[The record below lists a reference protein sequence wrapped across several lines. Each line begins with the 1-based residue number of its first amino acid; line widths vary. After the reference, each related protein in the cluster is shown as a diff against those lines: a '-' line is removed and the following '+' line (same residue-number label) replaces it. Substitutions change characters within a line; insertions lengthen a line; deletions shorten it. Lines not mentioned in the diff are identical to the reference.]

1 MAKKNKKNINEMT
14 FLDHLEELRWL
25 LVRSSAAILTGGAIA
40 WFFNDFIFKTIIF
53 GPMKGDFITYQFF
66 CDLANKYDLDKSFCD
81 TTLNFSIQNT
91 EIEGQIS
98 LLVWTCITAGFI
110 ISFPYIL
117 LQFWNFISPAL
128 YKKEKRNAVKFIFI
142 SSLLFFLG
150 VLFGYFVLTPL
161 SLNFLST
168 FTVSDVIKNDI
179 NVNSYIGTVKTT
191 TLATGLI
198 FELPIIIYFLSSL
211 GLVTPSFLREYRKW
225 AYVIILIIAAIV
237 TPPDVISQVI
247 VTIPLII
254 LYEISIFISAFIFK
268 KNNKSIT
275 TT

>member
-1 MAKKNKKNINEMT
+1 M
-14 FLDHLEELRWL
+14 
-25 LVRSSAAILTGGAIA
+25 
-40 WFFNDFIFKTIIF
+40 
-53 GPMKGDFITYQFF
+53 
-66 CDLANKYDLDKSFCD
+66 
-81 TTLNFSIQNT
+81 
-91 EIEGQIS
+91 
-98 LLVWTCITAGFI
+98 
-110 ISFPYIL
+110 
-117 LQFWNFISPAL
+117 
-128 YKKEKRNAVKFIFI
+128 KFIVI

-198 FELPIIIYFLSSL
+198 FELPIIIYFLSTL

-275 TT
+275 TI

>member
-1 MAKKNKKNINEMT
+1 MAKKNMGEMS

-25 LVRSSAAILTGGAIA
+25 LVRSSAAILICATVA
-40 WFFNDFIFKTIIF
+40 FFFSDYIFNEIIF
-53 GPMKGDFITYQFF
+53 GPKNTDFITYRYF
-66 CDLANKYDLDKSFCD
+66 CELSTKLELLEAFCV
-81 TTLNFSIQNT
+81 TELPFNIQNT
-91 EIEGQIS
+91 AIEGQVS
-98 LLVWTCITAGFI
+98 LMVWTCITAGFI

-128 YKKEKRNAVKFIFI
+128 YKKEKRNAAKFIII

-150 VLFGYFVLTPL
+150 VAFGYFVLTPL

>member
-1 MAKKNKKNINEMT
+1 M
-14 FLDHLEELRWL
+14 
-25 LVRSSAAILTGGAIA
+25 
-40 WFFNDFIFKTIIF
+40 
-53 GPMKGDFITYQFF
+53 
-66 CDLANKYDLDKSFCD
+66 
-81 TTLNFSIQNT
+81 
-91 EIEGQIS
+91 
-98 LLVWTCITAGFI
+98 
-110 ISFPYIL
+110 
-117 LQFWNFISPAL
+117 
-128 YKKEKRNAVKFIFI
+128 
-142 SSLLFFLG
+142 LFFLG

-198 FELPIIIYFLSSL
+198 FELPIIIYFLSTL

>member
-25 LVRSSAAILTGGAIA
+25 LVRSSAAIFIGAGIA
-40 WFFNDFIFKTIIF
+40 YIFEDFIFNTVLF

-66 CDLANKYDLDKSFCD
+66 CDLAIKYDLDKSFCD
-81 TTLNFSIQNT
+81 PTLNFSIQNT
-91 EIEGQIS
+91 EIEGQVS

-128 YKKEKRNAVKFIFI
+128 YKNEKRNAAKFII
-142 SSLLFFLG
+142 VSSLLFFLG
-150 VLFGYFVLTPL
+150 VAFGYFVLTPL

-168 FTVSDVIKNDI
+168 FSVSDVIKNDI

-191 TLATGLI
+191 TLATGLV

-211 GLVTPSFLREYRKW
+211 GLVTPAFLREYRKW
-225 AYVIILIIAAIV
+225 AYVIILIVAAIV

-247 VTIPLII
+247 VT
-254 LYEISIFISAFIFK
+254 YSTSYSI
-268 KNNKSIT
+268 
-275 TT
+275 

>member
-1 MAKKNKKNINEMT
+1 
-14 FLDHLEELRWL
+14 
-25 LVRSSAAILTGGAIA
+25 
-40 WFFNDFIFKTIIF
+40 
-53 GPMKGDFITYQFF
+53 
-66 CDLANKYDLDKSFCD
+66 
-81 TTLNFSIQNT
+81 
-91 EIEGQIS
+91 
-98 LLVWTCITAGFI
+98 
-110 ISFPYIL
+110 
-117 LQFWNFISPAL
+117 
-128 YKKEKRNAVKFIFI
+128 
-142 SSLLFFLG
+142 
-150 VLFGYFVLTPL
+150 
-161 SLNFLST
+161 LNFLST

-198 FELPIIIYFLSSL
+198 FELPIIIYFLSTL

>member
-1 MAKKNKKNINEMT
+1 MEKLFFYDLETTGTKFWKNGI
-14 FLDHLEELRWL
+14 HQI
-25 LVRSSAAILTGGAIA
+25 SGAIVIDGEIKDFSYFS
-40 WFFNDFIFKTIIF
+40 WTSSSFNILEYSSLKD
-53 GPMKGDFITYQFF
+53 
-66 CDLANKYDLDKSFCD
+66 
-81 TTLNFSIQNT
+81 SI
-91 EIEGQIS
+91 
-98 LLVWTCITAGFI
+98 V
-110 ISFPYIL
+110 
-117 LQFWNFISPAL
+117 
-128 YKKEKRNAVKFIFI
+128 I

-150 VLFGYFVLTPL
+150 VLFGYFILTPL

-191 TLATGLI
+191 TLATGLV
-198 FELPIIIYFLSSL
+198 FELPIIIYFLSTL

-275 TT
+275 TI

>member
-1 MAKKNKKNINEMT
+1 
-14 FLDHLEELRWL
+14 
-25 LVRSSAAILTGGAIA
+25 
-40 WFFNDFIFKTIIF
+40 
-53 GPMKGDFITYQFF
+53 
-66 CDLANKYDLDKSFCD
+66 
-81 TTLNFSIQNT
+81 
-91 EIEGQIS
+91 
-98 LLVWTCITAGFI
+98 
-110 ISFPYIL
+110 
-117 LQFWNFISPAL
+117 
-128 YKKEKRNAVKFIFI
+128 
-142 SSLLFFLG
+142 

>member
-1 MAKKNKKNINEMT
+1 
-14 FLDHLEELRWL
+14 
-25 LVRSSAAILTGGAIA
+25 
-40 WFFNDFIFKTIIF
+40 
-53 GPMKGDFITYQFF
+53 
-66 CDLANKYDLDKSFCD
+66 
-81 TTLNFSIQNT
+81 
-91 EIEGQIS
+91 
-98 LLVWTCITAGFI
+98 
-110 ISFPYIL
+110 
-117 LQFWNFISPAL
+117 
-128 YKKEKRNAVKFIFI
+128 VKFIVI

-275 TT
+275 TI